1 MRISDW
7 SSDVCSS
14 DLKTPGER
22 SSISR
27 ESRDFPRVQASADAK
42 HDVSGVIPPFA
53 ATPRLQLLRQIS
65 GGLAT
70 KRRIGRTY
78 PLPCKAMTCRTGDKT
93 ALGISIDIEKRKSVV
108 EGKRVTE

>member
-1 MRISDW
+1 MCFGGCCPRF
-7 SSDVCSS
+7 
-14 DLKTPGER
+14 LTRKTPGER

-53 ATPRLQLLRQIS
+53 AKPRLQLLRQIR
-65 GGLAT
+65 GGLAP

-78 PLPCKAMTCRTGDKT
+78 PLPCKAQNGSTSSRERVSQYGY
-93 ALGISIDIEKRKSVV
+93 ISGVA
-108 EGKRVTE
+108 G

>member
-1 MRISDW
+1 MCFGGCCPRF
-7 SSDVCSS
+7 
-14 DLKTPGER
+14 LTRKTPGER

-78 PLPCKAMTCRTGDKT
+78 PLPCKAMTCRTGDRSEEHT
-93 ALGISIDIEKRKSVV
+93 SELQSIMRTSYAVFCL
-108 EGKRVTE
+108 